1 MLESLISLLESLAAI
16 QVEKSQEGIACTI
29 DDFIPSLYK
38 IRKLAGM
45 FDCFLSVA
53 ETLAWFSRELV
64 DVLQTET

>member
-1 MLESLISLLESLAAI
+1 MLESLSSLLESLAAI

-45 FDCFLSVA
+45 FDCFLSDA
-53 ETLAWFSRELV
+53 ETLV
-64 DVLQTET
+64 